1 MYFLIPKCPV
11 RWWRTRIIFLSRFQR
26 RGSIFFVQV
35 GQTDF
40 SPFDSTNK
48 SASYEYLESAILKN
62 PTLCIY
68 RIFCDIRIFPDFIRD
83 LCLQEP
89 SFRHLFSN
97 MDSPCRLKIHRLALC
112 HIYPENLWTTSK
124 HTDTAFLIQAALN
137 STVHWSCHCQ
147 WSDRDRFRSM
157 SPPLHPLPPLY
168 LPLSLSP
175 DYNTVQSRPV
185 LSAVPQPAIIIIL
198 KTTINTLYINFFNI
212 SPLMCHINYVNC
224 ETHQSV
230 NRIVKKKVSLLPNYI
245 LFSTFPAS
253 VCKKCSLAPSCAT
266 TLLSFSVFL
275 PESHAL
281 WEWL

>member
-26 RGSIFFVQV
+26 RGSYLFRSGRTDGFFLH
-35 GQTDF
+35 
-40 SPFDSTNK
+40 SIPRTNLRHTNTWNPQFWK
-48 SASYEYLESAILKN
+48 SHALYLPNILWYPN
-62 PTLCIY
+62 IPRLHP
-68 RIFCDIRIFPDFIRD
+68 RSVPARAV
-83 LCLQEP
+83 L
-89 SFRHLFSN
+89 RHLFFQYG
-97 MDSPCRLKIHRLALC
+97 SPCPAQNPPSLRCC

-185 LSAVPQPAIIIIL
+185 LSAVHIPLIKSYL
-198 KTTINTLYINFFNI
+198 K
-212 SPLMCHINYVNC
+212 
-224 ETHQSV
+224 
-230 NRIVKKKVSLLPNYI
+230 
-245 LFSTFPAS
+245 
-253 VCKKCSLAPSCAT
+253 
-266 TLLSFSVFL
+266 
-275 PESHAL
+275 
-281 WEWL
+281 